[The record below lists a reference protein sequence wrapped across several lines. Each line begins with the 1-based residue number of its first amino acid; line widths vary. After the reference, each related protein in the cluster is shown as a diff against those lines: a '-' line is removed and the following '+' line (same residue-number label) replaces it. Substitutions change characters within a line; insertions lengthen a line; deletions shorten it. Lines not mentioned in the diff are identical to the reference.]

1 MKWIIISSLL
11 VALVKAEV
19 CGKPTISNK
28 NVYTTTE
35 RRLSDSTAF
44 VTKFSLSCSSG
55 SQGLP
60 IFAELNGNIFPVTKS
75 LEGNV
80 YQLSWIAGP
89 SEAKPGNYP
98 VRFFDD
104 EGINAVRKAIRNGED
119 TSNLKPLF
127 EIDVNHP
134 GNSRDLWIS
143 SEAVGLL
150 LAGLF
155 YYAVCQLRSEVVN

>member
-1 MKWIIISSLL
+1 MTL
-11 VALVKAEV
+11 AKAEV
-19 CGKPTISNK
+19 CGKATISDQ

-55 SQGLP
+55 SQNIP
-60 IFAELNGNIFPVTKS
+60 IFAEFDGKIFPVTKS

-80 YQLSWIAGP
+80 YQLSWIAE
-89 SEAKPGNYP
+89 SSKAKAGKYP

-104 EGINAVRKAIRNGED
+104 EGINAVRKALRNGES
-119 TSNLKPLF
+119 TSSQKPLF
-127 EIDVNHP
+127 EIDVKHP
-134 GNSRDLWIS
+134 GNSIDLWIS

-155 YYAVCQLRSEVVN
+155 YYAVCQLRNEVIN